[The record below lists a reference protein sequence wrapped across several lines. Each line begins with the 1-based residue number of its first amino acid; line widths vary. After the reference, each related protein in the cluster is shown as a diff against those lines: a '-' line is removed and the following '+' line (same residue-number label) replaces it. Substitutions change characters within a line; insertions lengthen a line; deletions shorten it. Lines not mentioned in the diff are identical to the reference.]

1 MKERE
6 TGRQKGLTP
15 TGRFWLIGLSL
26 ESFEAEV
33 STKGWRSQLGRLIL
47 VVDAQSPDYV
57 LTPDVGI
64 PHA

>member
-15 TGRFWLIGLSL
+15 AGRFRLIELSL
-26 ESFEAEV
+26 ESLEAEV
-33 STKGWRSQLGRLIL
+33 STKGRRSQLERLIL
-47 VVDAQSPDYV
+47 VVEAQSPDYG
-57 LTPDVGI
+57 LAPDVGI